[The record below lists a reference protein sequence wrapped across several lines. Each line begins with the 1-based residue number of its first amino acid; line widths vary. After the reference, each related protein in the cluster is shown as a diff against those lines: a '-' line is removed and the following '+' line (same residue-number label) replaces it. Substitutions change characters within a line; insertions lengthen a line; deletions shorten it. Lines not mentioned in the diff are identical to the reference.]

1 MKPINKSIGS
11 CKTIREGAF
20 VYKKV
25 LKPCFDFIISLFAC
39 IFLCPITAVVGLLIK
54 KEDSGK
60 VFYKA
65 KRLGVNGKVFDM
77 YKFRSMKENAPD
89 IRNDDGTTFS
99 SPDDPRLTVIGK
111 KLRET
116 SIDELPQ
123 FINVLKGQM
132 SILGPRPDP
141 PEWYEINSGEMRKK
155 YTVKPGISGYT
166 QAYYRNSLPLEE
178 KNKSDLYYAENVS
191 FLLDVK
197 VFFKTIKTILSH
209 SDVYRNEEVVDFAA
223 NENKAESERSE

>member
-1 MKPINKSIGS
+1 M
-11 CKTIREGAF
+11 R
-20 VYKKV
+20 KV
-25 LKPCFDFIISLFAC
+25 LKLADIGEVADYID
-39 IFLCPITAVVGLLIK
+39 
-54 KEDSGK
+54 EK
-60 VFYKA
+60 VFSYIAEKQIESFECMES
-65 KRLGVNGKVFDM
+65 FDLLA
-77 YKFRSMKENAPD
+77 FDLCD

>member
-1 MKPINKSIGS
+1 MYAKFFKRLIDV
-11 CKTIREGAF
+11 F
-20 VYKKV
+20 VS
-25 LKPCFDFIISLFAC
+25 FFAC
-39 IFLCPITAVVGLLIK
+39 LALVPICVVVWVLIK
-54 KEDSGK
+54 KDDGGA

-89 IRNDDGTTFS
+89 IRNEDGTTYS
-99 SPDDPRLTVIGK
+99 AADDPRLTKIGK

-123 FINVLKGQM
+123 FINVLKGEM

-141 PEWYEINSGEMRKK
+141 PEWFEINSGKMRKK

-166 QAYYRNSLPLEE
+166 QAYYRNTLPLVE
-178 KNKSDLYYAENVS
+178 KDKCDLYYAENIS
-191 FLLDVK
+191 FMLDVK
-197 VFFKTIKTILSH
+197 VFFQTIKTILSH
-209 SDVYRNEEVVDFAA
+209 SDIYRNEDSL
-223 NENKAESERSE
+223 KQTDESDAVK